1 MSFLKAE
8 KLLSLAALTSARH
21 RGVTIDD
28 VRDRFGV
35 SKRTAQRMLKALELQ
50 FPEAV
55 STFDEEGR
63 KRWQLHRAALK
74 DLLSITPEELAA
86 LDIAQENLSGSASA
100 IEAGHLLS
108 LREKL
113 MALVPPAQA
122 RRLEVDHEIL
132 FDSYAFVARPGPHVE
147 LDQKIAEKI
156 SEAIKSS
163 KFLEIKYAPNG
174 QDVILKRL
182 APYGVISGFRRYL
195 IAVQTDSQDG
205 KPKHFAIDRMKDA
218 IVLPDYFLR
227 DPKFDVRDFAKRAF
241 GVFQSDDEYG
251 EVVLRFRPASAGRVE
266 AFQFHPDQ
274 KISVEDDGSVTVCF
288 CASGWLELTWHL
300 YIWGDH
306 VEVLAPEKLRTMV
319 HPYRRSDF
327 ASLP

>member
-50 FPEAV
+50 FPDAT
-55 STFDEEGR
+55 SSFDDEGR
-63 KRWQLHRAALK
+63 KRWQLQRAALK
-74 DLLSITPEELAA
+74 DLLSITPEELTA
-86 LDIAQENLSGSASA
+86 LDVAQESLAGSASA
-100 IEAGHLLS
+100 IEAAHLLS

-132 FDSYAFVARPGPHVE
+132 FDSYTFVARPGPRVE
-147 LDQKIAEKI
+147 LNLAVAEKI

-163 KFLEIKYAPNG
+163 KLLEIQYAPDG
-174 QDVILKRL
+174 QNVTVKKV

-195 IAVQTDSQDG
+195 IAVPADSSDSR
-205 KPKHFAIDRMKDA
+205 PKHFAIDRMKDA
-218 IVLPDYFLR
+218 TVSSEYFLR
-227 DPKFDVRDFAKRAF
+227 DPNFDIRDFAKRAF
-241 GVFQSDDEYG
+241 GVFQSDEEYG
-251 EVVLRFRPASAGRVE
+251 EVVLRFRPAAASRAR

-274 KISVEDDGSVTVCF
+274 KIAVDEDGSVTIRF
-288 CASGWLELTWHL
+288 NASGWLELTWHL
-300 YIWGDH
+300 YVWGDH
-306 VEVLAPEKLRTMV
+306 VEVLAPDKLRAMV